1 MVIFE
6 VYNILHKKLLMAIF
20 LQVWKFILSS
30 GIHGTHISK
39 PVGSSSCPILAFFSD
54 DVKQVSIAALLSKK
68 ADRFAQSVSLHGV
81 IYKTLFAKSASRF
94 FFVQ

>member
-1 MVIFE
+1 
-6 VYNILHKKLLMAIF
+6 MAIF

-39 PVGSSSCPILAFFSD
+39 PVGSSSCPKLAFFSD